1 MIVHKNERC
10 VIQILTRNTR
20 KFMKIQGRG
29 VKIMSIKCCEE
40 KGRFGLHL
48 QGLGPNLSVGK
59 KHQPEETL
67 LH

>member
-1 MIVHKNERC
+1 MIAQENERC
-10 VIQILTRNTR
+10 VIQILTRNRR
-20 KFMKIQGRG
+20 KFKKIRGRG

-40 KGRFGLHL
+40 KGCFGLRF